1 MMRNAE
7 MFPSLFTSLR
17 SRSCAKPALPSRSCL
32 PGLCVPGCPPA
43 SRLTVGQRVQ
53 CRQSHLTRSRARRPF
68 GAGPVFTRSRRPAS
82 AHPALSAP
90 RPQHRGGRDP
100 VSSILSPRR
109 LCFRHCLRKPSAAP
123 SPSLSGGPVGCEVI
137 SPADVDLSLEGGH
150 VTCVLMKGA
159 VRCARATCTGRAV
172 GVIPTPWRR
181 TVGAS

>member
-1 MMRNAE
+1 M
-7 MFPSLFTSLR
+7 PSLLSRAGAVPQGCASQAVPQRPTSLWV
-17 SRSCAKPALPSRSCL
+17 SVCSADNPISPA
-32 PGLCVPGCPPA
+32 PGL
-43 SRLTVGQRVQ
+43 
-53 CRQSHLTRSRARRPF
+53 
-68 GAGPVFTRSRRPAS
+68 AGPSELAQCSPGAAAQPLRTPPS
-82 AHPALSAP
+82 AHPALSILGAA
-90 RPQHRGGRDP
+90 
-100 VSSILSPRR
+100 ILSPRR

-172 GVIPTPWRR
+172 GVIPTLWGH